1 MLFILICSA
10 DIVCA
15 VQILCVQCRISR
27 TVLVNVCGFSLL
39 FLTRAVN
46 KEHVGIIVI
55 ETKNKT
61 TTMFNM
67 RENYD
72 FS

>member
-1 MLFILICSA
+1 MFLCHICLCVCLLFILICSA

-15 VQILCVQCRISR
+15 VQNITNCTCD
-27 TVLVNVCGFSLL
+27 

-55 ETKNKT
+55 DKT
-61 TTMFNM
+61 TRTMFNM